1 MVATSQHGK
10 LSCCF
15 FRASREP
22 GTSQNGSA
30 LFNHCATKRSWS
42 DNIFSPLFGHPF
54 FSKRV
59 DQPQLTR
66 RDRVVTWLVTWSQ
79 GCWQLCSQVVCKPLE
94 NAVPS
99 AESCLHIDIG
109 LTRTWFPLKLYLPSL
124 KRINLW
130 GVPNWQ
136 ALQPTNILACWSW
149 HTDLFTDLLCIR
161 MRQAA
166 FAREWVAQ
174 GLRPE
179 CVAEAEESTR
189 NPWPDV
195 FFCQGGFEV

>member
-1 MVATSQHGK
+1 M
-10 LSCCF
+10 LF

-22 GTSQNGSA
+22 GTSQNDFA
-30 LFNHCATKRSWS
+30 LFNHGATKRSWS
-42 DNIFSPLFGHPF
+42 DNIFSPLFGNPF

-66 RDRVVTWLVTWSQ
+66 RDQVVTWLVTWSQ
-79 GCWQLCSQVVCKPLE
+79 AHWQLCSQVVCKPLE

-99 AESCLHIDIG
+99 AESCLHFDQG
-109 LTRTWFPLKLYLPSL
+109 LTRTWTLNFTYQASRGSIYGVSQTGKLFS
-124 KRINLW
+124 
-130 GVPNWQ
+130 
-136 ALQPTNILACWSW
+136 
-149 HTDLFTDLLCIR
+149 
-161 MRQAA
+161 QAA

-189 NPWPDV
+189 SMARCV
-195 FFCQGGFEV
+195 FLPRWIWDLGFRHIDFSTSYMQVNL

>member
-42 DNIFSPLFGHPF
+42 ENIYFHLCLGSIFFQTCGPTTTDQKSPGSHC
-54 FSKRV
+54 
-59 DQPQLTR
+59 
-66 RDRVVTWLVTWSQ
+66 LVTWSQ
-79 GCWQLCSQVVCKPLE
+79 ARWQLCSQVVCKPLE

-99 AESCLHIDIG
+99 AESCLHIDQG
-109 LTRTWFPLKLYLPSL
+109 LTRTWTRKLYLPIL

-130 GVPNWQ
+130 GAPNW
-136 ALQPTNILACWSW
+136 
-149 HTDLFTDLLCIR
+149 
-161 MRQAA
+161 RQAA

-195 FFCQGGFEV
+195 FFAKVDLRFRL